1 MTAGVDKPSAG
12 AGQATAA
19 GQARPHLAALRLVR
33 LHMAS
38 RRVPVVLAMLVAC
51 GAVLYWHWIR
61 GSGLAAQHMPLV
73 IEAGAATVIAVT
85 TASPFGEPERVTGRW
100 LPYLRPITCVV
111 LAGAAIGA
119 LAAGSAAEHLP
130 GGNLE
135 VLRNVGGLAG
145 IGLVSA
151 AVLGGGLGWAGSAA
165 LLAVAEYALSAAWT
179 TPWMWPA
186 RPP

>member
-1 MTAGVDKPSAG
+1 
-12 AGQATAA
+12 
-19 GQARPHLAALRLVR
+19 
-33 LHMAS
+33 
-38 RRVPVVLAMLVAC
+38 MLVVC

-119 LAAGSAAEHLP
+119 LAAGSAA
-130 GGNLE
+130 
-135 VLRNVGGLAG
+135 LAFTTG
-145 IGLVSA
+145 IALIAIRGAPDSA
-151 AVLGGGLGWAGSAA
+151 R
-165 LLAVAEYALSAAWT
+165 E
-179 TPWMWPA
+179 
-186 RPP
+186 